1 MRKLIIIAII
11 AVLTLTACNK
21 KDNAAS
27 TVPTIGLETFEQIK
41 TANSGKV
48 IVFNVFATWC
58 PPCKEETPSF
68 VEMYKKYGND
78 DFELVGLSIDDNKG
92 EIDKFIEEYGITY
105 PVYHITTTIQRKLMA
120 DKIPTTVIY
129 KPNGM
134 YHTTVLGMV
143 DGERLY
149 QIVQSAAQ

>member
-1 MRKLIIIAII
+1 
-11 AVLTLTACNK
+11 
-21 KDNAAS
+21 
-27 TVPTIGLETFEQIK
+27 
-41 TANSGKV
+41 
-48 IVFNVFATWC
+48 
-58 PPCKEETPSF
+58 
-68 VEMYKKYGND
+68 MYKKYGND